1 MRTINSTF
9 EARRFKIY
17 ILKRLLRKTWGKEE
31 KENNEI
37 GLHKKFY

>member
-1 MRTINSTF
+1 MKTINSTF
-9 EARRFKIY
+9 ETRRFKIY
-17 ILKRLLRKTWGKEE
+17 IKNGERG

>member
-9 EARRFKIY
+9 ETRRFKIY
-17 ILKRLLRKTWGKEE
+17 ILKDIFRKTWRKEE